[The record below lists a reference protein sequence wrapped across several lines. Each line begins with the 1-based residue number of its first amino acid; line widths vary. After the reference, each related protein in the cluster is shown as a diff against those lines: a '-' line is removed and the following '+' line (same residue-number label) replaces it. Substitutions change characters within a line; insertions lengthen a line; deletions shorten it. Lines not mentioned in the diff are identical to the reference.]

1 MGVVD
6 KKGLFCLV
14 DVYDDQDH
22 IQQSEEEENDLEM
35 IMEEEGDDDEDYT
48 SSFDGLS
55 RSGSSLDS
63 GDDASSSSSSTSSL
77 KSNGALY
84 DLSELMSNLP
94 IKRGLSKFYQ
104 GKSQSFSS
112 LARVTSL
119 EDLAKKSNN
128 YGGYARR
135 MKPCRTQRSPH
146 TTSPK
151 STISK
156 RSSSSSSLSCFKGK
170 MTTNRTCFIGT
181 KASLSCVQ
189 KANFN

>member
-1 MGVVD
+1 MGVV

-14 DVYDDQDH
+14 DAYDDQDH
-22 IQQSEEEENDLEM
+22 IQQNEEEEDDDLEM
-35 IMEEEGDDDEDYT
+35 IMEEEGDGDGDEDYT
-48 SSFDGLS
+48 SSFDGSS

-63 GDDASSSSSSTSSL
+63 GDDSSSSTSSL

-104 GKSQSFSS
+104 GKSQSFTS
-112 LARVTSL
+112 LATVTSL

-135 MKPCRTQRSPH
+135 MKPCKTQKSPH

-170 MTTNRTCFIGT
+170 MTTNRTCFIRT